1 MQVDESELR
10 TRASLLMR
18 IRDVGDAES
27 WRVFVTIYAPLVYRF
42 ACRRG
47 LQDADASDLSQD
59 VMEKV
64 ARAIRS
70 FEYQPARGRFRDWL
84 LTITRRQVARFHEY
98 RARRPELLIG
108 SAELEQLGVG
118 TDQDRPDADWNED
131 FNARVLQVALDRAR
145 LHFEPMTWRAF
156 ESVWLENRSA
166 VETANDLSLHVELVY
181 YAKSRVLK
189 RLKEEVQEIV
199 EDFSCLDAFGPS

>member
-27 WRVFVTIYAPLVYRF
+27 WRIFATIYAPLVYRY
-42 ACRRG
+42 ACRHG
-47 LQDADASDLSQD
+47 LQDADAADLSQD

-70 FEYQPARGRFRDWL
+70 FDYQPAKGRFRDWL
-84 LTITRRQVARFHEY
+84 LTITRRQVAQFHEC
-98 RARRPELLIG
+98 RARRPEQLFG
-108 SAELEQLGVG
+108 SVELEQLGEG
-118 TDQDRPDADWNED
+118 TDRPDADWNED
-131 FNARVLQVALDRAR
+131 FHALVLQAALDRAR
-145 LHFEPMTWRAF
+145 PYFEPMTWCAF

-166 VETANDLSLHVELVY
+166 AETADALSLHIELVY

-189 RLKEEVQEIV
+189 RLREEVQEIV
-199 EDFSCLDAFGPS
+199 EDFSCLDAFGAP

>member
-1 MQVDESELR
+1 MQLDESELR

-18 IRDVGDAES
+18 IRDAGDAES
-27 WRVFVTIYAPLVYRF
+27 WRVFVTIYAPLVYRY

-47 LQDADASDLSQD
+47 LQDADAADLSQD

-70 FEYQPARGRFRDWL
+70 FEYQPAKGRFRDWL
-84 LTITRRQVARFHEY
+84 LTITRRQVARFHES
-98 RARRPELLIG
+98 RARCPEQLFG
-108 SAELEQLGVG
+108 SAELEQLGEG
-118 TDQDRPDADWNED
+118 TEQPDADWNDD

-145 LHFEPMTWRAF
+145 LHFEPTTWRAF
-156 ESVWLENRSA
+156 ESVWLENR
-166 VETANDLSLHVELVY
+166 TAPDTADALSLHIEAVY

-189 RLKEEVQEIV
+189 RVRDEVQEIV
-199 EDFSCLDAFGPS
+199 EDFSCLDTFGAT